1 MAFKM
6 KLGVWTPLSYDSEDG
21 FYSATTNMLDV
32 AAQNLKTLFL
42 TNPGERTY
50 HPNFGIGVAQ
60 YIFEMDT
67 QSLRTSMATRI
78 SEQVSR
84 YLPYVEIINIL
95 YGSEPDKHILSV
107 TVEYAVVTGAS
118 VSEKQ
123 EVGFEGKDGSV
134 VTSAS
139 RGGKDANAS
148 RARPSSI

>member
-95 YGSEPDKHILSV
+95 YGYFNHIVSVITIWDKNH
-107 TVEYAVVTGAS
+107 
-118 VSEKQ
+118 
-123 EVGFEGKDGSV
+123 FE
-134 VTSAS
+134 
-139 RGGKDANAS
+139 
-148 RARPSSI
+148 